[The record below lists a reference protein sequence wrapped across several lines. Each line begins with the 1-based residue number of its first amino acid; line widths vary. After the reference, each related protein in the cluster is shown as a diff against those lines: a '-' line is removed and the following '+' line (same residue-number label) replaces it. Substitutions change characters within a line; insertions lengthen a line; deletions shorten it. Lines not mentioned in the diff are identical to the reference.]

1 MQQTDNAKKYQQLR
15 LLETVVRVKKAHVSD
30 LCTQALEH
38 ARLANELHSREHA
51 MRAQRLRESI
61 RCWESKIEKNRAEIA
76 RLKDGI
82 TD

>member
-1 MQQTDNAKKYQQLR
+1 MQTNEKKYQRLR
-15 LLETVVRVKKAHVSD
+15 HLETVVRVKEAHVND
-30 LCTQALEH
+30 LCDQALEH
-38 ARLANELHSREHA
+38 ARLANELNSQEHA